1 MERKNNIISILKTEN
16 GKAVLNDIGPE
27 ILAELVKRRDQF
39 MEQYNTLSEKK
50 QFQTLTKEEREQLV
64 EYAVLIEAI
73 FSAEYSKQNFDDIS
87 RLLKVW
93 VNVSSFAPAGYLMVK
108 AAIKNMWR
116 RIERQ
121 NSANLLTRISS
132 VLKMQGDPTI
142 SPDDLRAKIRLLRM
156 MMSAVE
162 MICVILTNKNNCVG
176 LDAEESEILAK
187 AESALKVYM
196 GQDMGEYIPGESHE
210 LGIEKTPISMMIKE
224 ENKLE
229 KKEINKSF
237 GKK

>member
-27 ILAELVKRRDQF
+27 ILDELVKRRDQF

-50 QFQTLTKEEREQLV
+50 QFQTLTKEEREQLA

-108 AAIKNMWR
+108 AAIKNMWG

-121 NSANLLTRISS
+121 NSANILTRISS

-210 LGIEKTPISMMIKE
+210 SGIEKTPISMMIKE

>member
-1 MERKNNIISILKTEN
+1 
-16 GKAVLNDIGPE
+16 
-27 ILAELVKRRDQF
+27 
-39 MEQYNTLSEKK
+39 
-50 QFQTLTKEEREQLV
+50 
-64 EYAVLIEAI
+64 
-73 FSAEYSKQNFDDIS
+73 
-87 RLLKVW
+87 
-93 VNVSSFAPAGYLMVK
+93 MVK
-108 AAIKNMWR
+108 AAIKNMWG

-210 LGIEKTPISMMIKE
+210 LGIEKTPI
-224 ENKLE
+224 
-229 KKEINKSF
+229 
-237 GKK
+237 